1 MLIRIILEQFY
12 GSFGVVLCAA
22 LCTCYELPRQ
32 AADLGQFLCLALKLS
47 SVRFTSAC
55 WKTSIQQSPL
65 PPAAIGLR
73 FGVEIFP
80 LASCSNDSLAIGAHL
95 HVLREEIGGRS

>member
-1 MLIRIILEQFY
+1 MGVLEWFSVQLCVHAMSCPDRLQIW
-12 GSFGVVLCAA
+12 GSSCA
-22 LCTCYELPRQ
+22 LPSS
-32 AADLGQFLCLALKLS
+32 S

-65 PPAAIGLR
+65 PPAAIELR